1 MGAHDEAPH
10 APHCASC
17 GAPLARPTERH
28 AWLRCGACGRE
39 DPAWAEEGGADAI
52 AATRAALRR
61 AASDERWA
69 EQQRRAAA
77 VPKLPLAAVLGG
89 PFVLGGLGEVLP
101 WWATLAAIA
110 GYVLGVA
117 LLVRRLRDPALV
129 TPEIAERLACPNC
142 GGVCSYRAGEVE
154 VRCGFCGGALVPRLP
169 HLERARA
176 AAQARVDA
184 AEHARRC
191 EGWRL
196 AARLH
201 RRGGAE
207 ELAPFLVFGLLI
219 GLVDVMVVVVLA
231 ATAIGARPPDWAGL
245 LPMVGIGGASTW
257 ILAWAWRR
265 RAERRRAWQREVS
278 ALARQFGA
286 IWSSGQED
294 GLARAAEWLCER
306 WRGPHAE
313 LWSGRAF
320 LALAAPLGAAE
331 LLVLGE
337 LSPEPGAGRG
347 AYLVALVAGAACDER
362 WLAGQVPARRLR
374 ELGFA
379 VTGGPAG
386 LRVQAGAPLL
396 AREGPVLAWLAPALG
411 HTLELAGAAF
421 EAADEGRSR

>member
-17 GAPLARPTERH
+17 GAPLTRPTEHH
-28 AWLRCGACGRE
+28 AWLRCGACGHE
-39 DPAWAEEGGADAI
+39 NPAWSEEGGAEAL

-61 AASDERWA
+61 VASDERWA

-77 VPKLPLAAVLGG
+77 LPKLPIAVVLGG

-101 WWATLAAIA
+101 WWGMVAAIA
-110 GYVLGVA
+110 GYVLVVA
-117 LLVRRLRDPALV
+117 LLVRRLRDPALG

-142 GGVCSYRAGEVE
+142 GGLCSYRAGEAQA
-154 VRCGFCGGALVPRLP
+154 RCGFCGGALVPRLP
-169 HLERARA
+169 HLERAHA
-176 AAQARVDA
+176 ATQARADA

-191 EGWRL
+191 EAWRL
-196 AARLH
+196 AARLQ

-207 ELAPFLVFGLLI
+207 DLAPFLVFGLLI
-219 GLVDVMVVVVLA
+219 GLVDVGVVVALA
-231 ATAIGARPPDWAGL
+231 ATAIGARRPDWSGL
-245 LPMVGIGGASTW
+245 LPMVGIGGVSTW

-265 RAERRRAWQREVS
+265 RTERRRAWQREVA

-286 IWSSGQED
+286 TWSSGQED
-294 GLARAAEWLCER
+294 GLARAAEWLCGR

-320 LALAAPLGAAE
+320 VAFAAPLGAAE
-331 LLVLGE
+331 LLVIGE
-337 LSPEPGAGRG
+337 LAPESAAGHG

-362 WLAGQVPARRLR
+362 WLAGQVAARRLHA
-374 ELGFA
+374 LGFA

-386 LRVQAGAPLL
+386 LRVQAGMALL
-396 AREGPVLAWLAPALG
+396 ERGGRGLAWVAPALG
-411 HTLELAGAAF
+411 HVLELAGAAF
-421 EAADEGRSR
+421 EAGAARSG